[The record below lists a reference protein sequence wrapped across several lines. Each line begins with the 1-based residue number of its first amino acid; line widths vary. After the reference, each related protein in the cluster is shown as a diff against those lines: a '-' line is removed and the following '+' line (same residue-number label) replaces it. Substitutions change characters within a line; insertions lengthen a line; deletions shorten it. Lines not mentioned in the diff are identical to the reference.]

1 MMELPS
7 PGDRAAVAGGRQS
20 PVDYFNSADLQG
32 VLEIASKHYAQIIQQ
47 HEMTDEFFYSSG
59 GEKIKID
66 GSSVLQ
72 IQLHREEGCGKMLIL
87 VNPRRRESV
96 LAIYLNGRWWPVD
109 EILRSS
115 VPGREGLIQVQTFG
129 ERIGLF
135 VLNCLVCGFTEGGES
150 EDGVCFLPH
159 SAGELA
165 KILWHHGE
173 AVAFYTYKIK
183 GSLYNDRSSHCYLLP
198 VLDTLFVRKRWRRH
212 GLGTRMLQDYC
223 QTFARELALGVSCP
237 ISPAMYRVCSK
248 FLRDHP
254 EEQDRMWEVDPPGD
268 WSQRINIWLKIQ
280 LGETPALQE
289 CISDY
294 TSECT
299 DTHSLS
305 NGKIVNGRL
314 DRKGSI
320 SPEDDSYVVLRT
332 RLENKKRRR
341 TTDCREEI
349 VNKQRK
355 IN

>member
-87 VNPRRRESV
+87 VNPRRRES
-96 LAIYLNGRWWPVD
+96 
-109 EILRSS
+109 
-115 VPGREGLIQVQTFG
+115 
-129 ERIGLF
+129 
-135 VLNCLVCGFTEGGES
+135 
-150 EDGVCFLPH
+150 
-159 SAGELA
+159 
-165 KILWHHGE
+165 
-173 AVAFYTYKIK
+173 